1 MDKIKN
7 LENNFEEP
15 REMEEDKE
23 KEEKKERMMWRRGVA
38 R

>member
-23 KEEKKERMMWRRGVA
+23 KEEKKERMMWRRGIA